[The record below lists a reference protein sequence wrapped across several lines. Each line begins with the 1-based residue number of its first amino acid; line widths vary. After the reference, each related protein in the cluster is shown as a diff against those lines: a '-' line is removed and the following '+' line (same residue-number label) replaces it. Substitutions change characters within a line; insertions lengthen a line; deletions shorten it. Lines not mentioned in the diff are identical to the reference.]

1 MEGIKECYFYEGNF
15 YHEEQLLRFKWAK
28 KQKKVFIYNARGY
41 NTKHKWYLW
50 DVVIETKFMKM
61 FYDNNEFTFYVYNEK
76 TKKYNYWMTANT
88 LRFSELNAKM
98 STPLN
103 SINSL
108 DEEDTMTN
116 DEPIVCIE
124 LCFTEDIESHP
135 IDTSE

>member
-1 MEGIKECYFYEGNF
+1 
-15 YHEEQLLRFKWAK
+15 
-28 KQKKVFIYNARGY
+28 
-41 NTKHKWYLW
+41 
-50 DVVIETKFMKM
+50 
-61 FYDNNEFTFYVYNEK
+61 
-76 TKKYNYWMTANT
+76 MTANT

-116 DEPIVCIE
+116 NEPIVCIE